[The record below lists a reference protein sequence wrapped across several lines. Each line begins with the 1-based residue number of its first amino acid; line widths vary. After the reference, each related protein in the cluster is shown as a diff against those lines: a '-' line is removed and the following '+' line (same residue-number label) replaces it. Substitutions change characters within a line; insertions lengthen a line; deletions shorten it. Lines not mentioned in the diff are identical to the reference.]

1 MTSDAI
7 DALRKR
13 LAKLLDLSET
23 SDALRSYLE
32 TALSRDPVDVLGEIE
47 VLSGFLSPD
56 SGDAKT

>member
-1 MTSDAI
+1 MTSEAI

-13 LAKLLDLSET
+13 LTKLLELPET

-47 VLSGFLSPD
+47 VLSGLLNLDPND
-56 SGDAKT
+56 VAA